1 MIKVMLHKPHGA
13 DSLGFS
19 LKQRWHN
26 GQLGFFV
33 NTITSGGV
41 AYVSKQL
48 RVGDRLVQVWN
59 LKKLYKTVLE
69 KNV

>member
-48 RVGDRLVQVWN
+48 RVGDRLLQV
-59 LKKLYKTVLE
+59 
-69 KNV
+69 